1 MNTTILSG
9 TGTGTPYPAATD
21 IAKETGTTSF
31 GGAELVSDPNSP
43 GYIGHGVAH
52 RDPKTGAPVEAHVHI
67 PTRGDIHPEEFAISK
82 IVDAAASTDKETLK
96 SKYNIT
102 NPGKYHANWYKTKS
116 VVNALLGKVTGSQK
130 YMEKAAKQSNLAA
143 LELSAYNEDNGGY
156 TFANTK

>member
-1 MNTTILSG
+1 M
-9 TGTGTPYPAATD
+9 
-21 IAKETGTTSF
+21 
-31 GGAELVSDPNSP
+31 
-43 GYIGHGVAH
+43 
-52 RDPKTGAPVEAHVHI
+52 TGAPVEAHVYI
-67 PTRGDIHPEEFAISK
+67 PTCSDIHPEEFAISK

-116 VVNALLGKVTGSQK
+116 VVNALLEKVTGSQK

-143 LELSAYNEDNGGY
+143 LELSAYNEDNDRY